1 MLFAALLI
9 SACSSSEDLHLTERG
24 LPGEISDPSEYSRI
38 MQEAGDVP
46 ALAHFPTA
54 IPKDAELVRF
64 HFHPSVFQGGT
75 ALQLRVRLPGSE
87 VEAIRLE
94 FIDKAKYI
102 YSAQMEND
110 GISQDEE
117 VRTTG
122 FYTGDDSSSE
132 FPDAFEILVLNAEYL
147 GSDDAPWNHGVSY
160 GIAVSIADSE
170 IVYWY
175 EDW

>member
-1 MLFAALLI
+1 MLLASLLI
-9 SACSSSEDLHLTERG
+9 SSCSSSEDLHLTERG

-46 ALAHFPTA
+46 AVAHFPSV
-54 IPKDAELVRF
+54 IPENAELVRF
-64 HFHPSVFQGGT
+64 HFHPAVFQGGT

-87 VEAIRLE
+87 VEAVRSEYIG
-94 FIDKAKYI
+94 KAKYVL
-102 YSAQMEND
+102 SAHMEN
-110 GISQDEE
+110 GGSSQDEE

-122 FYTGDDSSSE
+122 FYTADGSSSE
-132 FPDAFEILVLNAEYL
+132 FPETFEIIVLDAEYL

-160 GIAVSIADSE
+160 GIAVSLADSE